1 MTLILIMAF
10 SYVDCS
16 ECPKMYFFN
25 FDRIP
30 MYIVISLLVLM
41 SFLNFLFEITI
52 HSNNE
57 TTVCIFFLDFFI
69 FIIFYLKFEILNW
82 KFKRCIMLFMYAI
95 IDVFWIACF
104 IIWILLKSVFNFLHE
119 LNKANRKS
127 TFRNFLITSLV
138 SI

>member
-16 ECPKMYFFN
+16 ECPKMFFFN

-57 TTVCIFFLDFFI
+57 TTVCIFF
-69 FIIFYLKFEILNW
+69 
-82 KFKRCIMLFMYAI
+82 
-95 IDVFWIACF
+95 FWIFLSLLSF
-104 IIWILLKSVFNFLHE
+104 I
-119 LNKANRKS
+119 
-127 TFRNFLITSLV
+127 
-138 SI
+138 